1 MRWQGRQGSSN
12 IDDRRRGGRGK
23 KVGAGIGIGTIIIFF
38 LAILLGEDPE
48 KALQQIQSQPVEQN
62 TTQTTSAE
70 EDALAQFVS
79 VVLKDTEDVWKKL
92 FAEQLNR
99 TYVEPTLVLFS
110 GEDRSA
116 CGFASAATGP
126 FYCPADQTVYIDLS
140 FYQQLKTRF
149 KAPGDFAMAYIVA
162 HEVGHHVQNLLGIT
176 TEVASQQ
183 RRMSKAEA
191 NKLSV
196 RLELQADFLSGVWA
210 HHAQKM
216 KDILE
221 KGDLEEALNA
231 ASAVGDDKIQM
242 QARGYVVPESFTHGT
257 SKQRMDWFY
266 KGLQDRRFKRRRYLW
281 SCFAVKD
288 LEHFLLWQKY
298 ALPFNIS

>member
-1 MRWQGRQGSSN
+1 MRYQGRQGSSN
-12 IDDRRRGGRGK
+12 VEDRRRGGTAK
-23 KVGAGIGIGTIIIFF
+23 KVGAGVGIGTIIFV
-38 LAILLGEDPE
+38 LLSILLGEDPE
-48 KALQQIQSQPVEQN
+48 KAIQQIQSQPAEQT
-62 TTQTTSAE
+62 TTQTINPAE
-70 EDALAQFVS
+70 DELAKFVS

-99 TYVEPTLVLFS
+99 SYTEPTLVLFS

-126 FYCPADQTVYIDLS
+126 FYCPADQKIYIDLS
-140 FYQQLKTRF
+140 FYEQLKTRF
-149 KAPGDFAMAYIVA
+149 KAPGDFAMAYIIA
-162 HEVGHHVQNLLGIT
+162 HEVGHHVQHLLGIT

-183 RRMSKAEA
+183 RRMSKTEA

-216 KDILE
+216 KNILE
-221 KGDLEEALNA
+221 EGDLEEALNA
-231 ASAVGDDKIQM
+231 ASAVGDDRLQM

-266 KGLQDRRFKRRRYLW
+266 KGLQTG
-281 SCFAVKD
+281 D
-288 LEHFLLWQKY
+288 LRQGDTFGVPL
-298 ALPFNIS
+298 